1 MKPITLLAALAPLT
15 LGACATLFGPGSP
28 FAVDRKGDLVE
39 FTYAWSAEASR
50 QPALARHLRTD
61 LERAFAASAT
71 AATADRAATLAAGR
85 KFVGHRYDRRWT
97 TAGQSSRLLS
107 LDGRL
112 AVATG
117 AGSTAR
123 ADGLLWDRLRRRE
136 VRIDQLFTTSAAFD
150 TLVRLP
156 GCARLERACA
166 APRDLTVVVGDSDR
180 NRRFDH
186 LRVAATG
193 GNGRATIADERL
205 AVSAAMLAAINPAYR
220 ASFEVGQ
227 SPQ

>member
-1 MKPITLLAALAPLT
+1 MKPITLLAALAPLS

-28 FAVDRKGDLVE
+28 FAVDRKGELVE

-50 QPALARHLRTD
+50 QPLLARRLRAD
-61 LERAFAASAT
+61 LERAFAASAA

-85 KFVGHRYDRRWT
+85 DFTGHRYDRRWT

-107 LDGRL
+107 LEGRL

-123 ADGLLWDRLRRRE
+123 ADGLLWDRPRRRA
-136 VRIDQLFTTSAAFD
+136 VRVAQLFTSPAAFD
-150 TLVRLP
+150 ALVLLP

-166 APRDLTVVVGDSDR
+166 APRELTVVPVDADR
-180 NRRFDH
+180 NRRFDQ
-186 LRVAATG
+186 LRIAATAG
-193 GNGRATIADERL
+193 TARATIADTRL
-205 AVSAAMLAAINPAYR
+205 AVSAAMLTAIEPAWR

>member
-50 QPALARHLRTD
+50 NPLLARHLRAD
-61 LERAFAASAT
+61 LERAFAASAST
-71 AATADRAATLAAGR
+71 ARADRAATFAAGR

-97 TAGQSSRLLS
+97 TAGQSARLLS
-107 LDGRL
+107 LDGSL
-112 AVATG
+112 AVTTG

-123 ADGLLWDRLRRRE
+123 ADGLLWDRPRRRE
-136 VRIDQLFTTSAAFD
+136 VRIEQLFTTPAAFD
-150 TLVRLP
+150 ALVRLP
-156 GCARLERACA
+156 GCARIERACA
-166 APRDLTVVVGDSDR
+166 TPRDLTVGPGDSDR

-186 LRVAATG
+186 LRVAATAG
-193 GNGRATIADERL
+193 SARATIADSRL
-205 AVSAAMLAAINPAYR
+205 AISAAMLAAIDPAFR